1 MIPSLPFAFSVSFL
15 ATITPVVHATTFN
28 PNCTLPTSST
38 TFVASPNARGTLS
51 ILWNCLSIIILCTW
65 NIQHLSIPAC
75 RSYYDKFGKKH
86 GWARRTWWAI
96 IDTRTGLSWMAL
108 TVLVPEYVMGRALSE
123 RLAAVSSLQS
133 LKSRFGDEMEMVHAY
148 IMNMGGYYLDCS
160 EVGFPRLDA
169 SKANPSGTSGF
180 GTTAVDYSGVYFSG
194 DHVTELHAKADPPK
208 PLEES
213 DLINCAASTATKT
226 FEHQVQSSI
235 PTIESK
241 NEAVQIPEHNSCF
254 RVEACAQGN
263 PTSKSLQTSTRKGHL
278 QQPRIEGLARPV
290 TSADPHPAM
299 LLGLSPFQVLNLAH
313 FRHRRWALTALQ
325 ILRAKSFKL
334 FDTLP
339 EVPPRQLE
347 CLSNSDSL
355 VKFLAIV
362 QMAWLMIGL
371 FVRYKQNIISSQLEV
386 VTLAFSACS
395 VVTYAILWDRPRG
408 VTTRYRIIATKAANM
423 DEILWLATFGPG
435 YLWTWNRLEGKPDEE
450 LDLMPIPN
458 DASHAVDVRNLVGN
472 FEDSIFARKLFEWLR
487 HHHPAVVSVIMGSVL
502 GGTLFG
508 GLHCLAWDFS
518 FPTHAEVVLWRICAV
533 ATTVLPMLSV
543 YFNLQWLRYNGWAE
557 PERTMVQR
565 LHGPAL
571 LLCFILPYILARLF
585 LLVEMFRSLFYLPP
599 EAFVDT
605 WPGAFLLWG

>member
-1 MIPSLPFAFSVSFL
+1 MSFL
-15 ATITPVVHATTFN
+15 ATIGPVVHAATFS
-28 PNCTLPTSST
+28 PNCTLPTSRT

-75 RSYYDKFGKKH
+75 RPYHDKYGKKH
-86 GWARRTWWAI
+86 GWVRRTWWAI
-96 IDTRTGLSWMAL
+96 VDMRTGLSWMVL
-108 TVLVPEYVMGRALSE
+108 TVLVPEYIMGRALSE

-133 LKSRFGDEMEMVHAY
+133 LRSRFGDEMEMVHAY

-160 EVGFPRLDA
+160 DVGFTGVDI
-169 SKANPSGTSGF
+169 SKVNPSRTSGL

-194 DHVTELHAKADPPK
+194 DHVSKLPTQTDPPK
-208 PLEES
+208 LLEDS
-213 DLINCAASTATKT
+213 DSITRAALTTTKT
-226 FEHQVQSSI
+226 FEKQVQSSI
-235 PTIESK
+235 PVAKSK
-241 NEAVQIPEHNSCF
+241 TEAVQIPEEHKSSCKA
-254 RVEACAQGN
+254 ETCAQGHSA
-263 PTSKSLQTSTRKGHL
+263 SKSLQTSTRKGYS
-278 QQPRIEGLARPV
+278 QQPRTGELARPV
-290 TSADPHPAM
+290 GSTDPHPAM
-299 LLGLSPFQVLNLAH
+299 LLGLSPFQTLNLAH

-355 VKFLAIV
+355 VKLFSVV
-362 QMAWLMIGL
+362 QMAWLMVELI
-371 FVRYKQNIISSQLEV
+371 VRYKQNIISSQLEV

-408 VTTRYRIIATKAANM
+408 VTTRYRIKATKAANM

-458 DASHAVDVRNLVGN
+458 DASHAVDVRNLVGD
-472 FEDSIFARKLFEWLR
+472 FEDSMFARKLFEWLR

-518 FPTHAEVVLWRICAV
+518 FPSHAEVVLWRICAV

-565 LHGPAL
+565 LHGPVL
-571 LLCFILPYILARLF
+571 LICFILPYILARLF
-585 LLVEMFRSLFYLPP
+585 LLVEMFRSLFYLPQ